1 MASGRIRPSRMLMA
15 VWTRIAL
22 LGVLNREWILV
33 SAVGSALA
41 RAMPYR
47 NRVDAFVHAMD
58 TEIAEINSANRTTIQ
73 PSPQYFLPSTKD
85 GSTGEL
91 ANEASRLVPQPVIW
105 PQDTTTRKTPRMTME
120 PITARGMFRLGL
132 RLSSASGAAASQ
144 PVMAKMANTTP
155 RNSPCAFPR
164 CPAVVSH
171 CRFSPPGP
179 GLASPHTPSASTMM
193 PSMTPSQMISFTD
206 SSTPR
211 HAVQATSAMRK
222 IMNHHHSKVI
232 PYSALRVDCRVD
244 PMNDP
249 TCAMTTG

>member
-1 MASGRIRPSRMLMA
+1 MASGRIRPSRMLMP

-22 LGVLNREWILV
+22 VGVLNREWILV

-47 NRVDAFVHAMD
+47 KRVDALVQAMD
-58 TEIAEINSANRTTIQ
+58 TAIAELNRANRTTSQ
-73 PSPQYFLPSTKD
+73 PSPQYFLPSTKE

-91 ANEASRLVPQPVIW
+91 ANEPSRLVPQPVIW
-105 PQDTTTRKTPRMTME
+105 PQDTTTRKMPRMTME
-120 PITARGMFRLGL
+120 PITARGMLRLGS

-155 RNSPCAFPR
+155 RNSPCAFPE
-164 CPAVVSH
+164 CPAAVSQ
-171 CRFSPPGP
+171 CRLRPPGP
-179 GLASPHTPSASTMM
+179 GLASPHRPRARTIT
-193 PSMTPSQMISFTD
+193 PSMTPRTMVRFTD

-211 HAVQATSAMRK
+211 QAVQATSTMRK
-222 IMNHHHSKVI
+222 TMNHHHSKVI
-232 PYSALRVDCRVD
+232 PYSALSVDCSVE

-249 TCAMTTG
+249 T